1 MLNILLGD
9 FLTWKLFECWFPC
22 VLPIEIQV
30 INSWTLLCNKHFN
43 GHLICV
49 CFSKFLKTKPK
60 IYYWLNELNT
70 ELNDSKD
77 NHNFDVIIQSDDT
90 FKFLSKVSFHH
101 TILSQIKVIFTW
113 FYNKVIFGLKK
124 QFIRAI
130 KLLRFFL
137 VNNFID
143 DWWHRSGLIWSQKS
157 LMSKTINN
165 FKVKFC
171 HLKKIWNYF
180 LERK

>member
-1 MLNILLGD
+1 MGTQFTVSNVKYSFGRFFHLKIVWMLISLCFANWNSSD
-9 FLTWKLFECWFPC
+9 KLMNTS
-22 VLPIEIQV
+22 LKH
-30 INSWTLLCNKHFN
+30 KHFN

-49 CFSKFLKTKPK
+49 FLSKFLKTKTK

-113 FYNKVIFGLKK
+113 FYNKVIFSLKK

-130 KLLRFFL
+130 KLLWFFL

-143 DWWHRSGLIWSQKS
+143 DWWHRYGLTWS
-157 LMSKTINN
+157 
-165 FKVKFC
+165 
-171 HLKKIWNYF
+171 
-180 LERK
+180 